1 MAKTNALIT
10 KFKIE
15 INGVGNFGSDI
26 VSVGGLSLGEEGE
39 IEVPERDRIA
49 LVSDGIKKHE
59 PLTIK
64 FRLVE
69 GLVTF
74 DFFLGL
80 WNNRATENSDIA
92 VIETRRDGVTELF
105 RWVFTDC
112 ECKKLGSAEDLE
124 LGAVRVKEFDTIF
137 APNQVGMQ
145 KAGQTTT

>member
-39 IEVPERDRIA
+39 IEVPERNRIA
-49 LVSDGIKKHE
+49 LVSDGIKKYE
-59 PLTIK
+59 PLAIR
-64 FRLVE
+64 FRLVS

-74 DFFLGL
+74 DFFLDL
-80 WNNRATENSDIA
+80 WNNRASKNSDI
-92 VIETRRDGVTELF
+92 VIIETLRDGITEVF
-105 RWVFTDC
+105 RWVYTDC

-124 LGAVRVKEFDTIF
+124 IGTIRVKEFDTIF
-137 APNQVGMQ
+137 AINNVGLQ